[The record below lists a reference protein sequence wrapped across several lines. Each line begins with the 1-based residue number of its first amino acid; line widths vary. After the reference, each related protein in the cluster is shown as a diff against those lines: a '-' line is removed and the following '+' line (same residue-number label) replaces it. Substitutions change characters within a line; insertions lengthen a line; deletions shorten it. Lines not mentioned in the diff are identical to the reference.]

1 MTKRKFSEEIQRVY
15 GHINMLQ
22 HLRILDVDV
31 KDALKYAEA
40 KNSIL
45 LAINGVALNVL
56 GGTAFSHIELIKNS
70 PILSIIVALG
80 IVFLLLSIII
90 NLLSFMP
97 VLKYHWLNQE
107 EEYYNDKDNPLYIGD
122 IARYQR
128 NNYIKRI
135 FTIFGED
142 PEEVNEAE
150 KKYIDQ
156 IQINSVLQC
165 FVMHLICSDYTNIIL
180 GYLPHGIKTKK

>member
-135 FTIFGED
+135 FTIFGEFSNALLCTLSALIT
-142 PEEVNEAE
+142 PILSWGIYHMALKQRSKAVE
-150 KKYIDQ
+150 KHQKQ
-156 IQINSVLQC
+156 
-165 FVMHLICSDYTNIIL
+165 
-180 GYLPHGIKTKK
+180 